1 MLLFKK
7 RGQAATFPFNPCQMK
22 ADRVCMVHRGQTST
36 IRRYFCFNW
45 WDYIYQKMYQPAWQA
60 QKGKGGKEGK
70 KARKREKGKGAP
82 AVRAGVFVIR
92 QEPIMGS

>member
-1 MLLFKK
+1 
-7 RGQAATFPFNPCQMK
+7 
-22 ADRVCMVHRGQTST
+22 
-36 IRRYFCFNW
+36 
-45 WDYIYQKMYQPAWQA
+45 MYQPAWQA
-60 QKGKGGKEGK
+60 QKGKGEKEGK